1 VLQAPGEDGDKG
13 DLNQGNAVLFG
24 PIEEIAQ
31 SKVAREQAKE
41 R

>member
-1 VLQAPGEDGDKG
+1 VLQAPGDDGDED
-13 DLNQGNAVLFG
+13 DLDQGNAALFG

-31 SKVAREQAKE
+31 SKVARKQAKE